1 MTNAPAPP
9 RRVTTF
15 RSLLAALVG
24 LLLVLAEMVVGA
36 APAAAAREFA
46 SPTMA
51 AAYAYDEAARVAHG
65 TPASVR
71 PPALLTGPV
80 GKGSPAAEGTS
91 VVFRGFAV
99 AAETG
104 VDAVDVAANRVTLRV
119 GTKAEIRAN
128 APKTADG
135 DFIDPNTGQVIPK
148 DGPFDYGHQP
158 GYEWWRTQQI
168 ARDQGWTRQQLIE
181 YENDASHF
189 QIEDPASNRSHA
201 FEMPR

>member
-1 MTNAPAPP
+1 MIRRLLITLPA
-9 RRVTTF
+9 
-15 RSLLAALVG
+15 
-24 LLLVLAEMVVGA
+24 LLLGWLIVTQGSLALGSP
-36 APAAAAREFA
+36 PAEAGYVAY
-46 SPTMA
+46 TYDG
-51 AAYAYDEAARVAHG
+51 AAYAYDALAELSPTSARVVTAENQIG
-65 TPASVR
+65 PEATTLMGNARVRAS
-71 PPALLTGPV
+71 G
-80 GKGSPAAEGTS
+80 
-91 VVFRGFAV
+91 V
-99 AAETG
+99 AANSG
-104 VDAVDVAANRVTLRV
+104 VDAVDVAASRVSLRV

-128 APKTADG
+128 APRTADG

-168 ARDQGWTRQQLIE
+168 AREQGWTRQQLIE

>member
-1 MTNAPAPP
+1 MHFDPVYPLVEGIGNGDPKQIGIGVAM
-9 RRVTTF
+9 
-15 RSLLAALVG
+15 LAAAFVAPEADVALVAG
-24 LLLVLAEMVVGA
+24 EEAG
-36 APAAAAREFA
+36 AAAAAE
-46 SPTMA
+46 SA
-51 AAYAYDEAARVAHG
+51 A
-65 TPASVR
+65 
-71 PPALLTGPV
+71 
-80 GKGSPAAEGTS
+80 
-91 VVFRGFAV
+91 
-99 AAETG
+99 
-104 VDAVDVAANRVTLRV
+104 DAVDVAANRVTLRV

-189 QIEDPASNRSHA
+189 QIEDPASNRIHA